1 MNQLKEFMVRAQA
14 WFQTLTQR
22 ERRLVA
28 LAGALAMGFALFLVV
43 FTFSNTAANIRR
55 RTQEKVLK
63 LDEVQTLAA
72 GFRESEAKRAAL
84 EAQLR
89 GSNVRLASYIEEKG
103 TRAGLDIPSINPRAD
118 VTLAGDKIVESSAEV
133 TLTDIKINRLVD
145 FLSSLEQGPGMVKV
159 KYLRVEPRSANES
172 LTAWVTI
179 ASCGLKPST
188 CSFSFLR

>member
-1 MNQLKEFMVRAQA
+1 MNQLKEQLAKVQA

-28 LAGALAMGFALFLVV
+28 LAGACAVGFMLFLVV
-43 FTFSNTAANIRR
+43 FTFGNTARQIRN
-55 RTQEKVLK
+55 RTAEKVRQ

-72 GFRESEAKRAAL
+72 GFREGEAKRAAL

-89 GSNVRLASYIEEKG
+89 ASNVRLASYLEEKG
-103 TRAGLDIPSINPRAD
+103 NRAGLDIPSINPRAD
-118 VTLAGDKIVESSAEV
+118 VTLAGEKIIEQSVEV

-145 FLSSLEQGPGMVKV
+145 FLTYVEQGPGMVKV
-159 KYLRVEPRSANES
+159 KHLRVEPRPANET

-179 ASCGLKPST
+179 STYKLKN
-188 CSFSFLR
+188 